1 MGTDA
6 LCEVNMCF
14 QRESFNQSHINVRCG
29 SGDFSSYLSH
39 PQTPT
44 SCPPIYYTRNKGRGV
59 GWLWR
64 SLKPSV
70 LDQHLPRRL
79 QRRMVSPLYMNQS
92 RRTMQQVCFGF
103 LEYIFLKLLSLF
115 ILSNRLTCYFDCRDT
130 PASYRNYPSTSKT
143 VYPHNTACL
152 QMIILSN
159 FPEGQ

>member
-1 MGTDA
+1 MTWHCSDLAIFLQQFLLFFEALISLNVCNSLHQWRIFLQVHVGADA

-14 QRESFNQSHINVRCG
+14 QRESFIQSHINVRCG

-44 SCPPIYYTRNKGRGV
+44 SWPPIYYTRNKGRGV

-64 SLKPSV
+64 SLKQSV
-70 LDQHLPRRL
+70 LHQRLPHRL

-103 LEYIFLKLLSLF
+103 W
-115 ILSNRLTCYFDCRDT
+115 
-130 PASYRNYPSTSKT
+130 
-143 VYPHNTACL
+143 NT
-152 QMIILSN
+152 
-159 FPEGQ
+159 FF